1 MDKSFNKNALV
12 ITIEVIAIVLGVVG
26 ITYAAATLSSSVNV
40 SASNLNV
47 VYTGDKTVTA
57 TDLSPRV
64 TAPTISETS
73 NVARVAFTVKGAS
86 NNVNSNIIYDIMLDS
101 INADSAFFNSYVKWR
116 LYKNNSL
123 LSEGNMSY
131 AFDSSLRDNKLT
143 LTETQQDMPSNSST
157 ADSYLFLM
165 WIEET
170 CTDVLNCGSAA
181 NQNGLIGK
189 SFQANIFVAVNT
201 GNKVALTRVSG

>member
-1 MDKSFNKNALV
+1 MDKSFNRNALV

-47 VYTGDKTVTA
+47 VYTGDKTVAA

-64 TAPTISETS
+64 TAPTVSETS

-86 NNVNSNIIYDIMLDS
+86 ANVNSDIIYDIMLDS
-101 INADSAFFNSYVKWR
+101 ISADSAFFNSYVKWR
-116 LYKNNSL
+116 LYKNSSL

-131 AFDSSLRDNKLT
+131 AFDSSLKNNKLT

-157 ADSYLFLM
+157 ADSYVFLM

-189 SFQANIFVAVNT
+189 SFQANIFVAVST
-201 GNKVALTRVSG
+201 GTKVALTRVSG

>member
-101 INADSAFFNSYVKWR
+101 ISADSAFFNSYVKWR

-131 AFDSSLRDNKLT
+131 AFDSSLKDNKLT

-157 ADSYLFLM
+157 ADSYLFLL

>member
-12 ITIEVIAIVLGVVG
+12 ITIEVIAIILGVVG
-26 ITYAAATLSSSVNV
+26 ITYAASTLSSSVNV

-64 TAPTISETS
+64 TAPTVSETS

-86 NNVNSNIIYDIMLDS
+86 ANVNSNIIYDIMLDS

-143 LTETQQDMPSNSST
+143 LTNIQQDMPSNSST

>member
-86 NNVNSNIIYDIMLDS
+86 ANVNSNIIYDIMLDS
-101 INADSAFFNSYVKWR
+101 ISADSAFFNSYVKWR
-116 LYKNNSL
+116 LYKNSSL

-131 AFDSSLRDNKLT
+131 AFDSSLKNNKLT

-157 ADSYLFLM
+157 ADSYVFLM

-189 SFQANIFVAVNT
+189 NFQANIFVAVNT

>member
-12 ITIEVIAIVLGVVG
+12 ITVEVIAIILGVVG
-26 ITYAAATLSSSVNV
+26 ITYAASTLSSSVNV

-64 TAPTISETS
+64 TAPTVSETS

-86 NNVNSNIIYDIMLDS
+86 ANVNSNIIYDIMLDS

-131 AFDSSLRDNKLT
+131 AFDSSLRSNKLT
-143 LTETQQDMPSNSST
+143 LTNIQQDMPSNSST
-157 ADSYLFLM
+157 ADSYVFLM

>member
-101 INADSAFFNSYVKWR
+101 ISADSAFFNSYVKWR

-157 ADSYLFLM
+157 ADSYVFLM

>member
-101 INADSAFFNSYVKWR
+101 ISADSAFFNSYVKWR
-116 LYKNNSL
+116 LYKNSSL

>member
-101 INADSAFFNSYVKWR
+101 ISADSAFFNSYVKWR
-116 LYKNNSL
+116 LYKNSSL

-131 AFDSSLRDNKLT
+131 AFDSSLRNNKLT

>member
-64 TAPTISETS
+64 TAPTVSETS

-101 INADSAFFNSYVKWR
+101 ISADSAFFNSYVKWR
-116 LYKNNSL
+116 LYKNSSL

>member
-1 MDKSFNKNALV
+1 MDKSFNRNALV

-101 INADSAFFNSYVKWR
+101 ISADSAFFNSYVKWR

>member
-26 ITYAAATLSSSVNV
+26 ITYAASTLSSSVNA

-64 TAPTISETS
+64 TAPTVSETS

-86 NNVNSNIIYDIMLDS
+86 ANVNSNIIYDIMLDS

-131 AFDSSLRDNKLT
+131 SFDSSLRDNKLT
-143 LTETQQDMPSNSST
+143 LTNIQQDMPSNSST

>member
-12 ITIEVIAIVLGVVG
+12 ITIEVIAIILGVVG
-26 ITYAAATLSSSVNV
+26 ITYAASTLSSSVNV

-64 TAPTISETS
+64 TAPTVSETS

-86 NNVNSNIIYDIMLDS
+86 ANVNSNIIYDIMLDS

-116 LYKNNSL
+116 LYKNSSL

-131 AFDSSLRDNKLT
+131 AFDSSLKDNKLT

>member
-12 ITIEVIAIVLGVVG
+12 ITIEVIAIILGVVG
-26 ITYAAATLSSSVNV
+26 ITYAASTLSSSVNV

-143 LTETQQDMPSNSST
+143 LTNIQQDMPSNSAT
-157 ADSYLFLM
+157 PDSYVFLM

>member
-12 ITIEVIAIVLGVVG
+12 ITVEVIAIILGVVG
-26 ITYAAATLSSSVNV
+26 ITYAASTLTSTVNV

-64 TAPTISETS
+64 TAPTVSETS

-86 NNVNSNIIYDIMLDS
+86 ANVNSNIIYDIMLDS

-131 AFDSSLRDNKLT
+131 SFDNNLRSNKLT
-143 LTETQQDMPSNSST
+143 LTNIQQDMPSNSST
-157 ADSYLFLM
+157 ADSYVFLM

>member
-86 NNVNSNIIYDIMLDS
+86 ANVNSNIIYDIMLDS

-131 AFDSSLRDNKLT
+131 SFDSSLRDNKLT
-143 LTETQQDMPSNSST
+143 LTNIQQDMPSNSST

-181 NQNGLIGK
+181 NQNWLIGK

>member
-64 TAPTISETS
+64 TAPTVSETS
-73 NVARVAFTVKGAS
+73 NVARVAFTVKGVS
-86 NNVNSNIIYDIMLDS
+86 SNVNSNIIYDIMLNS
-101 INADSAFFNSYVKWR
+101 ISADSVFFNSYVKWR

-131 AFDSSLRDNKLT
+131 SFDNNLRSNKLT
-143 LTETQQDMPSNSST
+143 LTNIQQDMPSNSST

>member
-86 NNVNSNIIYDIMLDS
+86 ANVNSNIIYDIMLDS

-157 ADSYLFLM
+157 ADSYVFLM

>member
-26 ITYAAATLSSSVNV
+26 ITYAAATLFSSVNV

-47 VYTGDKTVTA
+47 VYMGDKTVTA

-101 INADSAFFNSYVKWR
+101 ISADSVFFNSYVKWR

-131 AFDSSLRDNKLT
+131 AFDSSLKDNKLT
-143 LTETQQDMPSNSST
+143 LTEIQQDMPSNSST
-157 ADSYLFLM
+157 ADSYVFLM

-201 GNKVALTRVSG
+201 GNKVALTRVRG

>member
-64 TAPTISETS
+64 TAPTVSETS

-101 INADSAFFNSYVKWR
+101 ISADSAFFNSYVKWR
-116 LYKNNSL
+116 LYKNSSL

-131 AFDSSLRDNKLT
+131 AFDSSLKDNKLT

-157 ADSYLFLM
+157 ADSYVFLM

>member
-26 ITYAAATLSSSVNV
+26 ITYAASTLSSSVNV

-64 TAPTISETS
+64 TAPTVSETS

-131 AFDSSLRDNKLT
+131 SFDSSLRDNKLT
-143 LTETQQDMPSNSST
+143 LTNIQQDMPSNSST

>member
-64 TAPTISETS
+64 TAPTVSETS

-101 INADSAFFNSYVKWR
+101 ISADSAFFNSYVKWR

-131 AFDSSLRDNKLT
+131 AFDSSLKDNKLT
-143 LTETQQDMPSNSST
+143 LTETQQDMSSNSST
-157 ADSYLFLM
+157 ADSYVFLM

>member
-12 ITIEVIAIVLGVVG
+12 ITIEVIAIILGVVG
-26 ITYAAATLSSSVNV
+26 ITYAASTLSSSVNV

-86 NNVNSNIIYDIMLDS
+86 ANVNSNIIYDIMLDS

-131 AFDSSLRDNKLT
+131 AFDSSLRSNKLT
-143 LTETQQDMPSNSST
+143 LTNIQQDMPSNSST
-157 ADSYLFLM
+157 ADSYVFLM

-189 SFQANIFVAVNT
+189 NFQANIFVAVNT

>member
-26 ITYAAATLSSSVNV
+26 ITYAAATLSSSVNA

-64 TAPTISETS
+64 TAPTVSETS

-86 NNVNSNIIYDIMLDS
+86 ANVNSNIIYDIMLDS
-101 INADSAFFNSYVKWR
+101 ISADSAFFNSYVKWR
-116 LYKNNSL
+116 LYKNSSL

-131 AFDSSLRDNKLT
+131 AFDSSLKDNKLT

-201 GNKVALTRVSG
+201 GTKVALTRVSG

>member
-1 MDKSFNKNALV
+1 MDKSFNKNALI

-26 ITYAAATLSSSVNV
+26 ITYAAATLSSSVNA

-64 TAPTISETS
+64 TAPTVSETS

-101 INADSAFFNSYVKWR
+101 ISADSAFFNSYVKWR
-116 LYKNNSL
+116 LYKNSSL

-131 AFDSSLRDNKLT
+131 AFDSSLKDNKLT

-157 ADSYLFLM
+157 ADSYVFLM

>member
-12 ITIEVIAIVLGVVG
+12 ITIEVIAIILGVVG
-26 ITYAAATLSSSVNV
+26 ITYAASTLSSSVNV

-64 TAPTISETS
+64 TAPTVSETS

-86 NNVNSNIIYDIMLDS
+86 ANVNSNIIYDIMLDS

-131 AFDSSLRDNKLT
+131 SFDSSLRDNKLT
-143 LTETQQDMPSNSST
+143 LTNIQQDMPSNSST

-170 CTDVLNCGSAA
+170 CTDVLNCESAA

>member
-64 TAPTISETS
+64 TAPTVSETS

-101 INADSAFFNSYVKWR
+101 ISADSAFFNSYVKWR
-116 LYKNNSL
+116 LYKNSSL

-131 AFDSSLRDNKLT
+131 AFDSSLKDNKLT

-157 ADSYLFLM
+157 ADSYVFLM

-189 SFQANIFVAVNT
+189 NFQANIFVAVNT

>member
-12 ITIEVIAIVLGVVG
+12 ITIEVIAIILGVVG

-64 TAPTISETS
+64 TAPTVSETS

-86 NNVNSNIIYDIMLDS
+86 ANVNSNIIYDIMLDS

-143 LTETQQDMPSNSST
+143 LTNIQQDMPSNSST

>member
-26 ITYAAATLSSSVNV
+26 ITYAAATLSSSVNA

-47 VYTGDKTVTA
+47 VYTGSKTVTA

-64 TAPTISETS
+64 TAPTVSETS

-86 NNVNSNIIYDIMLDS
+86 ANVNSNIIYDIMLDS
-101 INADSAFFNSYVKWR
+101 ISADSAFFNSYVKWR
-116 LYKNNSL
+116 LYKNSSL

-131 AFDSSLRDNKLT
+131 AFDSSLKDNKLT

-157 ADSYLFLM
+157 ADSYVFLM

>member
-64 TAPTISETS
+64 TAPTVSEIS

-86 NNVNSNIIYDIMLDS
+86 ANVNSNIIYDIMLDS

-131 AFDSSLRDNKLT
+131 AFDRSLKDNKLT
-143 LTETQQDMPSNSST
+143 LTNIQQDMPSNSST

>member
-64 TAPTISETS
+64 TAPTVSETS

-86 NNVNSNIIYDIMLDS
+86 ANVNSNIIYDIMLDS

-116 LYKNNSL
+116 
-123 LSEGNMSY
+123 
-131 AFDSSLRDNKLT
+131 
-143 LTETQQDMPSNSST
+143 
-157 ADSYLFLM
+157 
-165 WIEET
+165 
-170 CTDVLNCGSAA
+170 
-181 NQNGLIGK
+181 
-189 SFQANIFVAVNT
+189 
-201 GNKVALTRVSG
+201 

>member
-1 MDKSFNKNALV
+1 MNKSFNKNALV
-12 ITIEVIAIVLGVVG
+12 ITIEVIAIILGVVG
-26 ITYAAATLSSSVNV
+26 ITYAASTLSSSVNV

-86 NNVNSNIIYDIMLDS
+86 ANVNSNIIYDIMLDS

-131 AFDSSLRDNKLT
+131 SFDSSLRDNKLT
-143 LTETQQDMPSNSST
+143 LTNIQQDMPSNSST

-189 SFQANIFVAVNT
+189 SFQSNIFVAVNT

>member
-26 ITYAAATLSSSVNV
+26 ITYAASTLSSSVNV

-64 TAPTISETS
+64 TAPTVSETS

-101 INADSAFFNSYVKWR
+101 ISADSAFFNSYVKWR

>member
-12 ITIEVIAIVLGVVG
+12 ITIEVIAIILGVVG
-26 ITYAAATLSSSVNV
+26 ITYAASTLSSSVNV

-64 TAPTISETS
+64 TAPTVSETS

-86 NNVNSNIIYDIMLDS
+86 ANVNSNIIYDIMLDS

-143 LTETQQDMPSNSST
+143 LTNIQRDMPSNSST

>member
-12 ITIEVIAIVLGVVG
+12 ITIEVIAIILGVVG

-86 NNVNSNIIYDIMLDS
+86 ANVNSNIIYDIMLDS

-157 ADSYLFLM
+157 ADSYVFLM

>member
-1 MDKSFNKNALV
+1 
-12 ITIEVIAIVLGVVG
+12 
-26 ITYAAATLSSSVNV
+26 
-40 SASNLNV
+40 
-47 VYTGDKTVTA
+47 
-57 TDLSPRV
+57 
-64 TAPTISETS
+64 
-73 NVARVAFTVKGAS
+73 
-86 NNVNSNIIYDIMLDS
+86 
-101 INADSAFFNSYVKWR
+101 
-116 LYKNNSL
+116 
-123 LSEGNMSY
+123 MSY
-131 AFDSSLRDNKLT
+131 SFDNNLRSNKLT
-143 LTETQQDMPSNSST
+143 LTNIQQDMPSNSST